1 MKLFPLWLLS
11 CLLLLACKEQ
21 SVESPVIIPE
31 TPFLV
36 VLGIAQDA
44 GYPQMGCE
52 KTCCTAVWTGQEDP
66 QFVSAIGLVDPPA
79 QKKWLFDATPDMR
92 EQLELF
98 QQYALS
104 QAFLPDGIFLTH
116 AHIGHYTGLMQLG
129 REVMGAERV
138 PVWAMPRMDTFLRKN
153 GPWGQLVNLQNID
166 IQGLI
171 NRKVVSLSEQIQ
183 VQPIQVPHRDEYSET
198 VGFLITGPNRSAWVI
213 PDIAKWE
220 RWEESIVDYVEKVDY
235 LLLDGTFF
243 ANGEIPNRDMSE
255 IPHPFITESMNL
267 FVDQLEEEDRRK
279 IIFTHFNHTNPML
292 WNSEERKQV
301 EEMGFGVAR
310 MGQIFEL

>member
-1 MKLFPLWLLS
+1 MRLFFWAVCLFLLFM
-11 CLLLLACKEQ
+11 ACTEKAAQ
-21 SVESPVIIPE
+21 PQVLIPE
-31 TPFLV
+31 SPFLV

-66 QFVSAIGLVDPPA
+66 QFVSSIGLVDPSA

-116 AHIGHYTGLMQLG
+116 AHMGHYTGLMQLG
-129 REVMGAERV
+129 REVMGADRV

-153 GPWGQLVNLQNID
+153 GPWGQLVHLQNME
-166 IQGLI
+166 IQALS
-171 NRKVVSLSEQIQ
+171 NKTTVPLSETIQ

-198 VGFLITGPNRSAWVI
+198 VGFLISGPNKSALFI
-213 PDIAKWE
+213 PDIDKWE
-220 RWEESIVDYVEKVDY
+220 RWDESIVDYAEKV
-235 LLLDGTFF
+235 
-243 ANGEIPNRDMSE
+243 
-255 IPHPFITESMNL
+255 
-267 FVDQLEEEDRRK
+267 
-279 IIFTHFNHTNPML
+279 
-292 WNSEERKQV
+292 
-301 EEMGFGVAR
+301 
-310 MGQIFEL
+310 

>member
-1 MKLFPLWLLS
+1 MRVFFGAGCLF
-11 CLLLLACKEQ
+11 LLLMACNEKVVQ
-21 SVESPVIIPE
+21 PQVLIPE

-44 GYPQMGCE
+44 GYPQIGCE

-66 QFVSAIGLVDPPA
+66 QFVSSIGLVDPPA

-116 AHIGHYTGLMQLG
+116 AHMGHYTGLMQLG
-129 REVMGAERV
+129 REVMGADRV

-153 GPWGQLVNLQNID
+153 GPWGQLVHLQNID
-166 IQGLI
+166 IQALS
-171 NRKVVSLSEQIQ
+171 NKTTVPLSETIQ

-198 VGFLITGPNRSAWVI
+198 VGFLISGPNKSALFI
-213 PDIAKWE
+213 PDIDKWE
-220 RWEESIVDYVEKVDY
+220 RWDESIVDYVEEVDY

-243 ANGEIPNRDMSE
+243 SNGEIPNRDMSE
-255 IPHPFITESMNL
+255 IPHPFIEESMDL
-267 FVDQLEEEDRRK
+267 FVERLAEEDRAK

-292 WNSEERKQV
+292 WNSEARNQV
-301 EEMGFGVAR
+301 ESMGFGVAR
-310 MGQIFEL
+310 MGQIIEL